1 MPIEDTKN
9 DPTTRDLAHC
19 RASLSALMDG
29 DGGAADEACRAW
41 RDDASLRSDW
51 HAYHLIGEVMRS
63 EDAACDAGRDARFLA
78 RVRER
83 LASEP
88 VVLAPSA
95 RSMAR
100 SRRRWMAPA
109 AVAAGFVAVA
119 GAMLVTRMSA
129 SDGGAAAGPLLA
141 QRQAAL
147 GVALVTAPSLPGAA
161 PASAATAVALG
172 DGRTLIRDA
181 ELDRYLAAHRQ
192 YASTSPLATPGG
204 VVRSAAVVASPGR

>member
-1 MPIEDTKN
+1 MRTEDTKN
-9 DPTTRDLAHC
+9 DPKSSDLARC

-29 DGGAADEACRAW
+29 DDSAADEACRAW

-88 VVLAPSA
+88 VVLAPKQSVA
-95 RSMAR
+95 RT
-100 SRRRWMAPA
+100 RRRWMAPA

-129 SDGGAAAGPLLA
+129 SDGGAAASPLLA
-141 QRQAAL
+141 QRQAAP
-147 GVALVTAPSLPGAA
+147 GPTLVLAPSLPGATA
-161 PASAATAVALG
+161 ASAPNAVALG
-172 DGRTLIRDA
+172 DGRTLLRNA

-192 YASTSPLATPGG
+192 YASASPLATPGG
-204 VVRSAAVVASPGR
+204 VVRSAAVVAAPGR

>member
-1 MPIEDTKN
+1 MRTEDTKN
-9 DPTTRDLAHC
+9 DPTTSDLARC

-29 DGGAADEACRAW
+29 DDSAADEACRAW

-88 VVLAPSA
+88 VVLVPSA

-141 QRQAAL
+141 QRQAAP
-147 GVALVTAPSLPGAA
+147 GVALVTAPSLTGAA
-161 PASAATAVALG
+161 AASAANAVALG

-204 VVRSAAVVASPGR
+204 VVRSAAMVASPGR